1 MYIEATLPMSS
12 LNLNPQTAA
21 VTFLVHGTRNAKALP
36 VIREGLSRL
45 CGRFSETSGL
55 PQNQVQYSFLEFVE
69 PSLKDVLSIFAKQGQ
84 KDLYIVPLLLFPG
97 THLYEDVPQISEEI
111 QKEHSGVT
119 VHVAEHIGVDD
130 AEFLDIVNK
139 RLDKVV

>member
-1 MYIEATLPMSS
+1 MLRI
-12 LNLNPQTAA
+12 
-21 VTFLVHGTRNAKALP
+21 
-36 VIREGLSRL
+36 
-45 CGRFSETSGL
+45 GRH
-55 PQNQVQYSFLEFVE
+55 SFLEFVE